1 MSLLNN
7 FKSNGF
13 SKISGI
19 FSQDEMN
26 KLRHECFE
34 ILDCPKNVCYP
45 ELPEPSIPNSFVELY
60 QNDISRINFINQK
73 FRNCIGV
80 SKDIDDLLV
89 KFFHN
94 SEVNEI
100 LSHFFIRPK
109 LQFCTIRYADAQSN
123 WLGIHSDSSS
133 TISMSILLNDTYDTD
148 TTTVFIRGSHLYN
161 KPVKNRIERLNPRFF
176 SNIVEY
182 STGTAGDV
190 NIFFNRTAHGVVK
203 QKRNNKNQFNA
214 VILLCFHCDQNL
226 THRTLKLPTHTLY
239 GKDINLLD
247 GETLKFFETNNYER
261 EDRNRNIKKE
271 STIDENFK
279 IYRKLTLKEFL
290 TYFYLKLP
298 EYFIKTV
305 RVFMKFTKN

>member
-1 MSLLNN
+1 MRLLNN

-13 SKISGI
+13 SKISGV
-19 FSQDEMN
+19 FSRDEIS
-26 KLRHECFE
+26 KLRHECLE

-45 ELPEPSIPNSFVELY
+45 ELPERSLPNSFVELY
-60 QNDISRINFINQK
+60 QNDISRTNWINQK

-80 SKDIDDLLV
+80 SKEIDDLLV

-100 LSHFFIRPK
+100 LSHFFVRPK
-109 LQFCTIRYADAQSN
+109 LQFCTIRYADDQSN
-123 WLGIHSDSSS
+123 WLGIHSDSGS

-148 TTTVFIRGSHLYN
+148 TTTVFIKGSHLYN
-161 KPVKNRIERLNPRFF
+161 KPVKNKIERLNPRFF

-226 THRTLKLPTHTLY
+226 VYRTLKLPTHTLY
-239 GKDINLLD
+239 GKNINLLD
-247 GETLKFFETNNYER
+247 GETLKFFETDDNER
-261 EDRNRNIKKE
+261 EVRNRNIKKE
-271 STIDENFK
+271 SKMDENVK
-279 IYRKLTLKEFL
+279 NYRKLRLKEFI
-290 TYFYLKLP
+290 TYFYLKLF

-305 RVFMKFTKN
+305 RVFK